1 MNKSATSAETKK
13 SYKELKTPPH
23 PPPPPRNEHVKHI
36 SFNGTFS
43 ACAHVKLPTRR
54 LISQTRASVVTGM
67 TFWVGI
73 NWDRG
78 DGWRRMAGGGADTDA
93 DRKRLAEKGQEGC
106 PEQRMEGGGEGAHE
120 GGDAHVAPPT
130 LSSAAITQQKKRA
143 KIKENPPKMR
153 TEPTFGRF
161 REDHEIHVGRKSN

>member
-1 MNKSATSAETKK
+1 M
-13 SYKELKTPPH
+13 
-23 PPPPPRNEHVKHI
+23 
-36 SFNGTFS
+36 
-43 ACAHVKLPTRR
+43 
-54 LISQTRASVVTGM
+54 TGM

-106 PEQRMEGGGEGAHE
+106 PEQRMEGGGEGVHE
-120 GGDAHVAPPT
+120 GGGRSRPT
-130 LSSAAITQQKKRA
+130 LLRSSDSLVSSDNSAKKRA
-143 KIKENPPKMR
+143 KIKGNPPKMR
-153 TEPTFGRF
+153 TDPTFGRF